1 MIHVDILLFDVD
13 ILLFDGC
20 QPNYS
25 IKFSHH
31 NIINL
36 TKKKMLIY
44 KKKYIS
50 RETWHLQLV
59 DH

>member
-1 MIHVDILLFDVD
+1 MIHID

-36 TKKKMLIY
+36 TKKKKVNI
-44 KKKYIS
+44 
-50 RETWHLQLV
+50 
-59 DH
+59 